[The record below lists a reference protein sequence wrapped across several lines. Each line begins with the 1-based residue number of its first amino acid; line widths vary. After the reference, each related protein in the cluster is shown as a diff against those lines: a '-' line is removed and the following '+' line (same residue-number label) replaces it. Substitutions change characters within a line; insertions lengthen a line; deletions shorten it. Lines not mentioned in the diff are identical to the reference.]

1 MGDDAENGGQPVVEE
16 VKDEPKPKEFTREE
30 KDNYHKFVEDINN
43 FFAEI
48 ILR

>member
-1 MGDDAENGGQPVVEE
+1 MRAEGFEPEE
-16 VKDEPKPKEFTREE
+16 VKDEPKPKEYTKEDYE
-30 KDNYHKFVEDINN
+30 HYQKFSEDINN